1 MKPTTHSRR
10 TKRLRVAVLTAGLLA
25 GGGALAACGGS
36 STATPTTQ
44 ATATPTDGSTPSNT
58 VDTTVDT
65 TGGTSPVPPGG
76 TDNGTTAP
84 TGGPVLP
91 VADNPIS
98 NTSTV
103 QALKIDSVLV
113 ENNVDSS
120 GKAASDHLEIALTN
134 TGTTELTAFEIF
146 YTFTDPTTNVTEN
159 YYAKLPAE
167 FTIPAGGQRIA
178 HFDNSGAPDHF
189 PVNEFSVYYT
199 DTNALDVTVTVSATD
214 TAIQTTTLQKDAG
227 GAETAD

>member
-1 MKPTTHSRR
+1 MNPTTHTRH
-10 TKRLRVAVLTAGLLA
+10 TKRLRAALLTAGLLA
-25 GGGALAACGGS
+25 GAGALAACGS
-36 STATPTTQ
+36 NSRSTPTTQ
-44 ATATPTDGSTPSNT
+44 AATTPTGGSAASTPA
-58 VDTTVDT
+58 DT
-65 TGGTSPVPPGG
+65 TGATTAVPPAGTDGG
-76 TDNGTTAP
+76 TTP
-84 TGGPVLP
+84 SSGGPVLP

-159 YYAKLPAE
+159 YYAKLPAN
-167 FTIPAGGQRIA
+167 FTIPAGAQRTA
-178 HFDNSGAPDHF
+178 HFDNTGAPDHF
-189 PVNEFSVYYT
+189 PVNEFSLYYT
-199 DTNALDVTVTVSATD
+199 DTNALDVSVTVSATD